1 MAGGRLGYLLGWC
14 WADRRYRG
22 IRNGLETAPPQ
33 IFLNPTASCDDGNG
47 GKRETG
53 QARAA
58 HRLPSVP
65 RGGRGDEGETYLG
78 TEGPGSLGS

>member
-14 WADRRYRG
+14 WADRRYQG

-53 QARAA
+53 QARA

-65 RGGRGDEGETYLG
+65 RGGRGEEGETYLG